1 MNFSE
6 TERENP
12 ANSCDIVSIGVWLKG
27 VREEKGETLDEISEI
42 TRIGK
47 TYLEAIE
54 EGAASKLPSLAY
66 TRGFIR
72 LYAAHLGLSP
82 DEALSMMKPG
92 PAETEKNNSA
102 SLPHHQETKPRSP
115 YRLAMILM
123 VVLTLALAS
132 GYMLF
137 KPAKSS
143 RTPKQ
148 QSLIDTTQQYMAEK
162 IPEKPQEQTLPV
174 APLPAPPPQQQ
185 NGVNSDHEGIVLRL
199 KAVSDGKVH
208 IIIDGSVSQEYDLVA
223 GDLVEWKAAS
233 AFTLDLENGASVE
246 GELDGKPLQP
256 FGDPGKAAHLLIRQD
271 GIHKE

>member
-1 MNFSE
+1 MNLSD

-12 ANSCDIVSIGVWLKG
+12 ANSCDIVSVGSWLKG
-27 VREEKGETLDEISEI
+27 IREERGETLDEISEI

-72 LYAAHLGLSP
+72 LYATHLGLSP
-82 DEALSMMKPG
+82 DEALAMIKPG
-92 PAETEKNNSA
+92 PAETVKNDSA
-102 SLPHHQETKPRSP
+102 SLPPLRETKPRSP

-132 GYMLF
+132 AYMF
-137 KPAKSS
+137 FMPTKSS
-143 RTPKQ
+143 RTPQ
-148 QSLIDTTQQYMAEK
+148 QKSRIETTQQYMAEK
-162 IPEKPQEQTLPV
+162 FPKPTQEQTLPG
-174 APLPAPPPQQQ
+174 APPVPPPQQQ
-185 NGVNSDHEGIVLRL
+185 DGVNSRHEGIVLRL
-199 KAVSDGKVH
+199 RAVSDGKVH
-208 IIIDGSVSQEYDLVA
+208 IIIDGSVSQEYNLVA

-233 AFTLDLENGASVE
+233 DFSLDLENAASVE